1 MIHSLTPLTLSAL
14 FVAAP
19 LHVLP
24 LLETNARL
32 DLIDLYEAQMTA
44 EITNRYGGKTQMR
57 ALSDTLIALQLTPVS
72 SMELRLLPD
81 STIEVRHA
89 VQTPEITNTKI
100 DSYDTSWHKIN
111 PKSTYNTI
119 CHSGLPVK

>member
-1 MIHSLTPLTLSAL
+1 MNFSLTPLTLSAL

-19 LHVLP
+19 LQVLP
-24 LLETNARL
+24 LLEKNARL

-44 EITNRYGGKTQMR
+44 EITNRYGGKTTMT

-72 SMELRLLPD
+72 SMEFRLLPD

-89 VQTPEITNTKI
+89 VQTPEFTNTKI

-119 CHSGLPVK
+119 CHSGLPAK